1 MHWKFAGGEP
11 VYQQIMEQLRGAVL
25 AGIYSPG
32 ARIPSVREIAG
43 EAKVNPNTVQRAL
56 SELEREG
63 LLESHG
69 TLGRCVTEN
78 EAVLAELK
86 RRAVDHVVQDCARR
100 FREMGLTMAE
110 AAALLLETEKE
121 E

>member
-1 MHWKFAGGEP
+1 MQWKMTGNEP

-25 AGIYSPG
+25 AGDYPPG
-32 ARIPSVREIAG
+32 SRVPSVREIAA

-56 SELEREG
+56 AELEREG

-69 TLGRCVTEN
+69 TLGRCVTTQET
-78 EAVLAELK
+78 VLARLRQETVEHLA
-86 RRAVDHVVQDCARR
+86 RDCARR
-100 FREMGLTMAE
+100 FRKMGLTMAE
-110 AAALLLETEKE
+110 AAALLLEIKE

>member
-1 MHWKFAGGEP
+1 MQWKMSGHEP

-25 AGIYSPG
+25 AGEYPPG
-32 ARIPSVREIAG
+32 SRVPSVRELAV

-63 LLESHG
+63 LLENHG
-69 TLGRCVTEN
+69 TLGRCVTHKD
-78 EAVLAELK
+78 AVLERLRK
-86 RRAVDHVVQDCARR
+86 DAVERLVCDTARR
-100 FREMGLTMAE
+100 FRELGITMDR
-110 AAALLLETEKE
+110 AAALLLESEKE